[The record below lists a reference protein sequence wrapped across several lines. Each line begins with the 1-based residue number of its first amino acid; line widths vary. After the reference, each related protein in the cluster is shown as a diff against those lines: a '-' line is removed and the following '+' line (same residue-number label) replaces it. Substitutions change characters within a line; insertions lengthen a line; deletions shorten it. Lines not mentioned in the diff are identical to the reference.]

1 MERLEE
7 SCFHPSDKTLNS
19 LRGKSLLTKKQLA
32 QHRHELTQLLAS
44 NAAPENEIRSI
55 RKQISQKHDE
65 LMEILKTEE
74 KISREI
80 QERNL

>member
-7 SCFHPSDKTLNS
+7 IFFHPSDKTFNS
-19 LRGKSLLTKKQLA
+19 LHDKGIAAKKELA
-32 QHRHELTQLLAS
+32 AERTELARLLAGGERS
-44 NAAPENEIRSI
+44 EEEINSI
-55 RKQISQKHDE
+55 RKRISQKHDE

-80 QERNL
+80 QERTP